1 MSKIIS
7 IEFVGKQQTYDLEV
21 DHHDHQYYL
30 SNGILQSNSHAVA
43 YAIDSYYAAWLHT
56 YYEKEWLATILQ
68 SENGNPKGIAKA
80 ISEIK
85 AYGYKIAPADIN
97 FSGIEWNFS
106 DDLDAFVPPLTSLKG
121 VGDKA
126 VEEIFNFRPYKNL
139 NELFYDEEG
148 NWKHSKLNKS
158 AFESLCKMESFSSL
172 DEIKNGLI
180 KNHKQLYHIIIDNY
194 DILKKG
200 KWGITNA
207 AYRKLIKNGETPQ
220 LIIDKLIDENK
231 DIDDWSRSDKIN
243 HYMNLSN
250 DASTDLLF
258 PQEFIDKL
266 KLKQIKSVFEIN
278 GDETS
283 IGWFCVLDVE
293 KKSTKNGKSFMR
305 LKVTDNESNTGW
317 IRVWGN
323 IESELNYT
331 LWIAEVK
338 NDSSWGMQANLNK
351 MKLIDAYE

>member
-1 MSKIIS
+1 MSFIKS

-21 DHHDHQYYL
+21 DHHDHQYFL

-85 AYGYKIAPADIN
+85 TYGYKIAPVDIN
-97 FSGIEWNFS
+97 FSGIDWNFS
-106 DDLDAFVPPLTSLKG
+106 DELNAFVPPLTSLKG

-139 NELFYDEEG
+139 NELFYNEEG
-148 NWKHSKLNKS
+148 EWKHSKLNKS
-158 AFESLCKMESFSSL
+158 AFESLCKMECFSSI
-172 DEIKNGLI
+172 DEIKNGII

-194 DILKKG
+194 ETLKKG
-200 KWGITNA
+200 KWGITSA
-207 AYRKLIKNGETPQ
+207 AYRKLLKNGEEPK
-220 LIIDKLIDENK
+220 LIIDKLIEDNNHVE
-231 DIDDWSRSDKIN
+231 DWNRSEKIN
-243 HYMNLSN
+243 YYMELSN

-258 PQEFIDKL
+258 PIEFLNKLRDKN
-266 KLKQIKSVFEIN
+266 IKSIFQFEN
-278 GDETS
+278 ETKF
-283 IGWFCVLDVE
+283 IGWFCIIDVE
-293 KKSTKNGKSFMR
+293 KKTTKTGKSFMR

-317 IRVWGN
+317 VRVWGDIN
-323 IESELNYT
+323 TDLKYT
-331 LWIAEVK
+331 LWLAEVT
-338 NDSSWGMQANLNK
+338 NDPNWGFQANLNK